1 MQLRSSD
8 GTRGLLST
16 GAGVFLLLGLSTH
29 VLGAPPAKS
38 SRPALKPTLREQVR
52 AFRAAR
58 EVAILRE
65 FADLLAI
72 PNVAFDAP
80 NIARNAAAIQALL
93 ERRGFA
99 VRVLDGQ
106 GGPSPVYGELRV
118 PGAQRTLVVYAHY
131 DGQPADPAQWTGDPW
146 VPVLRDKPVEEG
158 GRDVGFA
165 GPFDPE
171 WRLYARGA
179 SDDKAPIVGLLTAV
193 DALRATRTPLSVNL
207 KVLFEGEEE
216 AGSPHLESVLR
227 ANAELLRADLWLLC
241 DGPVHQSRK
250 MQLYFG
256 ARGVTGVDLTVYGPL
271 RALHSGHYG
280 NWAPNPAVLLAHLIA
295 GLRDTEGMIRIAG
308 FGDDVRPPTEAERE
322 AVARVPDVDGD
333 LRHALGLAAT
343 EAESASLSARILL
356 PALNVRGL
364 AAGHVGDKAANAI
377 PTEASASIDFRLV
390 PDQTP
395 ARVRERFEA
404 HLVREGYHVVRETP
418 DLATRLAHPRI
429 VKLAW
434 GPGYPAA
441 RTALDLPVSLALRRV
456 AADAVGG
463 PAIAIPTLGGS
474 IPMYLFQEVLNAPVI
489 GLPIAN
495 HDNNQHAAN
504 ENLRLQNL
512 WDGIDVYA
520 GILARLGNALPH

>member
-1 MQLRSSD
+1 MQLRWSD
-8 GTRGLLST
+8 GARGFLSRGAGLL
-16 GAGVFLLLGLSTH
+16 FLLGVSTQ
-29 VLGAPPAKS
+29 VLGAPAAAK
-38 SRPALKPTLREQVR
+38 PLKLSLREQVR

-58 EVAILRE
+58 EAAILRE
-65 FADLLAI
+65 FAGLLAI
-72 PNVAFDAP
+72 PNVASDTP
-80 NIARNAAAIQALL
+80 NIARNADAIKALL
-93 ERRGFA
+93 QQRGFA
-99 VRVLDGQ
+99 ARLLDGQ
-106 GGPSPVYGELRV
+106 GGPAPVYGELRV

-131 DGQPADPAQWTGDPW
+131 DGQPADAAQWTGDPW
-146 VPVLRDKPVEEG
+146 APTLRDKPVEEG

-179 SDDKAPIVGLLTAV
+179 SDDKAPIVGLLTAL

-207 KVLFEGEEE
+207 KVFFEGEEE

-256 ARGVTGVDLTVYGPL
+256 ARGVTGVDVTVYGPL

-295 GLRDTEGMIRIAG
+295 GLRDTEGLIRIAG
-308 FGDDVRPPTEAERE
+308 FGDDVRPPTDAERQ
-322 AVARVPDVDGD
+322 ALASVPDVDAL
-333 LRHALGLAAT
+333 LRRALGLAAT
-343 EAESASLSARILL
+343 EAEGANLAGRILL

-377 PTEASASIDFRLV
+377 PAEASASIDFRLV

-404 HLVREGYHVVRETP
+404 HLAREGFHVVRETP

-441 RTALDLPVSLALRRV
+441 RTALDLPVSLALRKV
-456 AADAVGG
+456 VADAGGG
-463 PAIAIPTLGGS
+463 PVIAMPTLGGS
-474 IPMYLFQEVLNAPVI
+474 IPMYLFQDVLKAPVI

-504 ENLRLQNL
+504 ENIRLQNL

-520 GILARLGNALPH
+520 GILARLGSAFPR